1 MSPDDFSFLASFLMK
16 RSGLALTEDK
26 GYLLETRLQ
35 PVAREVGLA
44 TISEL
49 VSKLRFGASEDLLR
63 QVTEAMTTNESM
75 FFRDNRPFEQLK
87 TILLPTL
94 KEKTSISKRIKIW
107 NAACSNGQ
115 EPYSVAIT
123 LLEEQAK
130 MVGFGYDIVATDLDT
145 QVLKKAQDGI
155 YSQFE
160 VQRGMPIQLLLKYFA
175 KLDNNN
181 WQIKDD
187 LRRMI
192 SFRQGN
198 LLASYAG
205 MGKFDIIMCRNV
217 LIYFDDA
224 TKRSVLE
231 RLCECLNP
239 HGYLFLGAA
248 ETVIGLTDKLR
259 SVPDAR
265 GVFELNI

>member
-1 MSPDDFSFLASFLMK
+1 MTPDDFSFLASFLLK

-35 PVAREVGLA
+35 PIAREVGLSSIA
-44 TISEL
+44 DL
-49 VSKLRFGASEDLLR
+49 VSKLRFGASEDLMRL
-63 QVTEAMTTNESM
+63 VTEAMTTNESM

-87 TILLPTL
+87 TILLPVL
-94 KEKTSISKRIKIW
+94 KEKTALSKRLRIW

-123 LLEEQAK
+123 LSEEQNK
-130 MVGFGYDIVATDLDT
+130 MSGYHYEIVATDLDT
-145 QVLKKAQDGI
+145 QVLKKAQEGI
-155 YSQFE
+155 YTQFE
-160 VQRGMPIQLLLKYFA
+160 VQRGMPIQLLLKYFS
-175 KLDNNN
+175 KLDNNTWRIN
-181 WQIKDD
+181 EDM
-187 LRRMI
+187 RRMVTFKQ
-192 SFRQGN
+192 SN
-198 LLASYAG
+198 LLLPYLA

-224 TKRSVLE
+224 TKRDVLN

-248 ETVIGLTDKLR
+248 ETVIGLSDKLR
-259 SVPDAR
+259 SVPEAR
-265 GVFELNI
+265 GVFELNV